1 MGACFCR
8 LIGARI
14 ENEHLVIV
22 FGLAILLGGCNK
34 ETPVAPPIR
43 VVETGPIEPAEVELS
58 NPKVRIDDGGNFRFE
73 VNYLFTSGKPRQ
85 HYLVTVNFPGT
96 SNLCLKHMEAWELK
110 QEGVIRIH
118 FCFCFIRRNFR
129 HSWLVVCGWRT
140 TRNALKNVAML
151 PHDRQLAVARAGR
164 RESDRSSAR

>member
-110 QEGVIRIH
+110 QEGVIKDGIPLTGPIKTYEII
-118 FCFCFIRRNFR
+118 FSEADSPMNPYKLISN
-129 HSWLVVCGWRT
+129 L
-140 TRNALKNVAML
+140 L
-151 PHDRQLAVARAGR
+151 PGKM
-164 RESDRSSAR
+164 E